1 MMKARLAV
9 AAIAI
14 AGMAGSPLAAQAAM
28 HKHKTYKHTK
38 THSMTTG
45 ANMKPSRSTT
55 SHTKTKPM
63 TPANQQKY

>member
-28 HKHKTYKHTK
+28 HKTYKHTK